1 MGKAIGLIEYKT
13 VSTGVMVA
21 DIMLKTAQ
29 VEIISAQTV
38 CPGKYMVLFSGDL
51 AAVNACIERART
63 DYSNHL
69 IDCFVIGK
77 PSSGIFPA
85 LYGTSEVKELRAL
98 GILETFSVASIIVA
112 SDEAAK
118 ASDVE
123 LIEIRLANGMC
134 GKSYLMLTGDVAAV
148 EAAISRAKK
157 SASENGMFLD
167 SSVIAHPDKNI
178 SKYIL

>member
-21 DIMLKTAQ
+21 DIMLKTARI
-29 VEIISAQTV
+29 EIISAQTV
-38 CPGKYMVLFSGDL
+38 CPGKYMVLFSGEL
-51 AAVNACIERART
+51 AAINACVERART
-63 DYSNHL
+63 DYSNNL
-69 IDCFVIGK
+69 IDCFIIGN

-98 GILETFSVASIIVA
+98 GILETFSIASIIVA

-118 ASDVE
+118 TSDVE
-123 LIEIRLANGMC
+123 LVEIRLANGMC

-148 EAAISRAKK
+148 EAAISKAKK
-157 SASENGMFLD
+157 TASENGMFLD
-167 SSVIAHPDKNI
+167 SSVIANPDKNI